1 MRLIIGSRGSK
12 LALWQ
17 AEWVRARLIERGA
30 SAEIR
35 VITTTG
41 DKMAAAAPAAPAAPA
56 SKGIFI
62 KEIEEALLAG
72 AIDVAV
78 HSMKDL
84 PADLTPELSIVAV
97 PEREDARDALATRD
111 GGKLGSLHEGAR
123 VGTGSPRRAS
133 QLRSLRRDLIAQ
145 PIRGNVDSRL
155 RKLERGDFDALIMA
169 AAGLRRLGLAHHI
182 AQYFDPAEICP
193 APGQGALAVQIRR
206 NDARTAEAARP
217 LDHVPTRKAV
227 MAERATLRRLG
238 GGCQT
243 PLAAFAVADGD
254 SMTLTGAVAST
265 DGERV
270 IRATMTAAGDP
281 EDAGARL
288 AEALL
293 AQGAA
298 ALLTAV

>member
-1 MRLIIGSRGSK
+1 MRLVIGSRGSK

-17 AEWVRARLIERGA
+17 AEWVRARLVERGA
-30 SAEIR
+30 SAEIQ

-41 DKMAAAAPAAPAAPA
+41 DKMALASPTAPT

-62 KEIEEALLAG
+62 KEIEGALLAG

-84 PADLTPELSIVAV
+84 PADLTPELSIAAV

-111 GGKLGSLHEGAR
+111 GAGLAGLAQAAR

-133 QLRSLRRDLIAQ
+133 QLRSLRRDLIVE
-145 PIRGNVDSRL
+145 PIRGNVDTRL
-155 RKLERGDFDALIMA
+155 RKLQRGDFDALIMA

-206 NDARTAEAARP
+206 NDDRAAEAVGP
-217 LDHVPTRKAV
+217 LDHPPTRRAV
-227 MAERATLRRLG
+227 TAERATLRRLG

-243 PLAAFAVADGD
+243 PLAAFAVPDGN
-254 SMTLTGAVAST
+254 SLTLSGAVAST
-265 DGERV
+265 DGQRV
-270 IRATMTAAGDP
+270 IRAAMTFPGDP
-281 EDAGARL
+281 EAAGVRL

-298 ALLTAV
+298 ALLGI